1 MNIVINASEAIGSSN
16 GLITLATGVQE
27 FDKKTL
33 ASSRLE
39 EKLVA
44 GRYVWMKV
52 SDNGCGMDA
61 ETRDRLFDPFFTTK
75 FTGRGLGM
83 SAAQGIIRAHKGALL
98 VESSPGVGTTIQVLF
113 PIVDAVQSAKTDGP
127 AAEVD
132 PSIASRHA
140 DTVLIVDDEE
150 ILRAVCT
157 EMFKELGFEVLTA
170 NGGVEALQI
179 FREQGGRIILVL
191 LDYSMPGMD
200 GVALFRELRKGGP
213 HVPVL
218 LASGYGE
225 AEVAVRFKGLDL
237 NGYIQKPFNMNRLGD
252 EVRRVLKSE
261 VKGEG

>member
-1 MNIVINASEAIGSSN
+1 MLTDTLNAPS
-16 GLITLATGVQE
+16 V
-27 FDKKTL
+27 
-33 ASSRLE
+33 
-39 EKLVA
+39 
-44 GRYVWMKV
+44 
-52 SDNGCGMDA
+52 
-61 ETRDRLFDPFFTTK
+61 P
-75 FTGRGLGM
+75 
-83 SAAQGIIRAHKGALL
+83 L
-98 VESSPGVGTTIQVLF
+98 VEDDENHADGT
-113 PIVDAVQSAKTDGP
+113 

-132 PSIASRHA
+132 PSAASRQA

-150 ILRAVCT
+150 ILRAVCS
-157 EMFKELGFEVLTA
+157 EMFRELGFEVLTA